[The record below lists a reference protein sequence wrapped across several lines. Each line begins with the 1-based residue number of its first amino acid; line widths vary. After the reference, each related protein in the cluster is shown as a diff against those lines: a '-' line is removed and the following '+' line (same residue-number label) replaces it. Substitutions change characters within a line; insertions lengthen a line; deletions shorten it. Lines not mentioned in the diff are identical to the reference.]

1 MFNNTYLTSS
11 TIRTI
16 FSYVLKQGLNVNLNL
31 LFFTIFDFEE
41 KVETINGGLKFQE
54 KNTRKLVIGEE
65 EEGMWKK
72 FEEDK

>member
-1 MFNNTYLTSS
+1 M
-11 TIRTI
+11 
-16 FSYVLKQGLNVNLNL
+16 FSYVLKQGLNANLNL

-54 KNTRKLVIGEE
+54 KNARKLVIGEE

-72 FEEDK
+72 FEENK

>member
-1 MFNNTYLTSS
+1 M
-11 TIRTI
+11 
-16 FSYVLKQGLNVNLNL
+16 FSYVLKQGLNANLNL

-41 KVETINGGLKFQE
+41 EVETINGGLKFQE
-54 KNTRKLVIGEE
+54 KNTRKWVIGEE